1 MATDFT
7 TANGQFQR
15 FGWFFTPRYWWL
27 RHLLFWL
34 FFYFELVLTAFGL
47 FTPYEAS
54 YWELLRSEI
63 LPDVVL
69 VYLLLLV
76 LIPYLL
82 LRNRLLE
89 YVIAVLVAVV
99 ATSAFAYFEPAVT
112 FNDAETISGITLF
125 YEAYVTAGLQL
136 AIQVTGLRY
145 IVEFI
150 NYQIQTAE
158 EAEARLQTE
167 LAYLKSQVSPHFLF
181 NTLNGITVLSEK
193 YPDRIAP
200 VVRQLSGVLRYQLYE
215 GDKPAVLLKKEIEH
229 LNNYLELE
237 RIRQSNADISLEV
250 KGDLGYVSVAPM
262 LFLPFVENAVK
273 HGRDAQGNTQL
284 RIVFEHTSEAIIF
297 TCNNYK
303 PPRPVQHET
312 GGIGLRNIRRRLELL
327 YPDAHTLNI
336 RETENR
342 YHVALKLQIP
352 PDA

>member
-1 MATDFT
+1 MATNLS

-34 FFYFELVLTAFGL
+34 FYYFEFLLAAVGVFS
-47 FTPYEAS
+47 PYESTA
-54 YWELLRSEI
+54 WDIIRVEV
-63 LPDVVL
+63 LPDVLL
-69 VYLLLLV
+69 VYVLLLV

-89 YVIAVLVAVV
+89 YLGAVALVVV
-99 ATSAFAYFEPAVT
+99 AHAIFAY
-112 FNDAETISGITLF
+112 NDPTSSAYDDGQINAFTVFYEVYLLSGI
-125 YEAYVTAGLQL
+125 QL

-150 NYQIQTAE
+150 NYQLLTAK
-158 EAEARLQTE
+158 EAESRLQTE

-181 NTLNGITVLSEK
+181 NTLNGISVLSEK

-215 GDKPAVLLKKEIEH
+215 GDKPTVLLKKEIEH

-237 RIRQSNADISLEV
+237 RIRQSNADIKMEV

-273 HGRDAQGNTQL
+273 HGRDARGNTQL
-284 RIVFEHTSEAIIF
+284 RIVFERTPTAVSF
-297 TCNNYK
+297 TCDNYK

-312 GGIGLRNIRRRLELL
+312 GGIGLKNIRRRLALL
-327 YPDAHTLNI
+327 YPDAHTLDI
-336 RETENR
+336 RETADR
-342 YHVALKLQIP
+342 YHVALTLQIP